1 MDFGRKKERGKLK
14 HPKVVPHFLFLAKLC
29 PKRIGKE
36 TTLDGS
42 SCFLLRLQGEDTC
55 MVLGKRLVKK
65 KKKSLQSELLI
76 VASKGKK
83 YSEDILF

>member
-1 MDFGRKKERGKLK
+1 MTFPSMESWPSGFWKEEREGKLK

-55 MVLGKRLVKK
+55 MVLGKWLVKK
-65 KKKSLQSELLI
+65 NPFKVSC
-76 VASKGKK
+76 
-83 YSEDILF
+83 